1 MQQSKNCQLF
11 IQNRKLT
18 CEYVS
23 STKICSYFFP
33 IEQRP
38 VEMDLE
44 GHSSVDVE
52 GIDAS
57 SEQQGTGKVDNEEGD
72 STVEESK
79 GDNMEEGDA
88 TDQPEEGGR
97 EKLEEPISEEIKRGR
112 VEVDSSKNEHEEG
125 DGMIEKSEGDAM
137 EDDAATQSES
147 DATYQP
153 EGEREREE
161 DPIIVSSEENTPQR
175 K

>member
-1 MQQSKNCQLF
+1 MQKF
-11 IQNRKLT
+11 IRYKKFEHFN
-18 CEYVS
+18 V
-23 STKICSYFFP
+23 CSYFFP
-33 IEQRP
+33 TEQGP

-52 GIDAS
+52 GLDVS

-79 GDNMEEGDA
+79 GNNMEEGDA
-88 TDQPEEGGR
+88 SDQPEGGGR
-97 EKLEEPISEEIKRGR
+97 AEPEEPISEEIKQGR
-112 VEVDSSKNEHEEG
+112 VEVDSSKNDHE
-125 DGMIEKSEGDAM
+125 EGDAM

-147 DATYQP
+147 DTTYQP
-153 EGEREREE
+153 EGERGREE
-161 DPIIVSSEENTPQR
+161 ENPIVVSSEETTPQR